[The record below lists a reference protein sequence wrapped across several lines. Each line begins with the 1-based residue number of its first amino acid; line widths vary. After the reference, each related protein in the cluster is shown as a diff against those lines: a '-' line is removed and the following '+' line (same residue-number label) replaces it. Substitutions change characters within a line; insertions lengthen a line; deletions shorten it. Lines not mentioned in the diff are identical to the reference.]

1 MWIFIKRKT
10 KLLIRN
16 CCLKQQKIHF
26 SHLPAVYIFCGKKLH
41 PCPPALLLILFSLL
55 KETTCYSS
63 RQLKLYEFQE
73 KLQEKTFSG
82 IATSAIPF
90 PSQALFVSRKVSNVK
105 FFFFPVIN
113 QLQFFGLCI
122 HDSN

>member
-1 MWIFIKRKT
+1 MDFYKKKNKIVNT
-10 KLLIRN
+10 ELLF
-16 CCLKQQKIHF
+16 KAAKIHF
-26 SHLPAVYIFCGKKLH
+26 SHLPAVYIFCEKKLH

-90 PSQALFVSRKVSNVK
+90 PSQALLVSRKVSNVK